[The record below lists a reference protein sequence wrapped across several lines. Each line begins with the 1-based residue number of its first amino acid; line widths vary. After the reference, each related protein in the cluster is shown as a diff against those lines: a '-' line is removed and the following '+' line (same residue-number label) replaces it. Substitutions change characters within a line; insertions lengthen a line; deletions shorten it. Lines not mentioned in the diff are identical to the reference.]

1 MCIRDR
7 LPDTEVATTDQ
18 ILPLVKNEL
27 GLGFVPEL
35 MAQEALSKRE
45 IVKISLKETI
55 PERNVCMVYD
65 YQHPLNSAAKELKKM
80 IMEE

>member
-1 MCIRDR
+1 MNYSIKMELNL

-35 MAQEALSKRE
+35 YGTGS
-45 IVKISLKETI
+45 
-55 PERNVCMVYD
+55 P
-65 YQHPLNSAAKELKKM
+65 
-80 IMEE
+80 

>member
-1 MCIRDR
+1 MTKKETVPKYDFRKSYFYFCPICKVS
-7 LPDTEVATTDQ
+7 ENYQ
-18 ILPLVKNEL
+18 M
-27 GLGFVPEL
+27 PEL

>member
-1 MCIRDR
+1 MNYSIKIGKFEL

-45 IVKISLKETI
+45 IVKISLKK
-55 PERNVCMVYD
+55 RF
-65 YQHPLNSAAKELKKM
+65 LKEMCVWYM
-80 IMEE
+80 ITSIL